1 MIQVSPEAASEFRKD
16 QCVYGI
22 NQERKGLLMDLLII
36 NLLIVPMLSP
46 YNQQTPVTQSD
57 WVINEKVAGL
67 QIPSSAISSWVE
79 EEMV

>member
-1 MIQVSPEAASEFRKD
+1 
-16 QCVYGI
+16 
-22 NQERKGLLMDLLII
+22 MDLLII

-46 YNQQTPVTQSD
+46 YKQQTPVTQSD
-57 WVINEKVAGL
+57 WVINEKVTGL